1 MINFYY
7 WTCGVVA
14 LIASTLLFLRRTNGN
29 KIKND
34 ELVKLRFDYLIV
46 VAFMSAGDWLQ
57 GPIVYALYEDY
68 GFEKFDIAFL
78 FIVGFLSSAIGG
90 VFIGTLVDRVGRR
103 NGCMTYAII
112 YIISCFLKHFR
123 SFKLLII
130 GRILGG
136 VATSLLFSSFESWYI
151 SEHNSRGLPE
161 GELVVTFGVSTGMNS
176 LIAIGCGFI
185 AQVVVHNVKYQVLPN
200 FYIGGFITPFDIAI
214 ICLAIGMFLI
224 RSKWGENWGTR
235 HKVES
240 WSSSLNLIKND
251 RSILLLG
258 LTQGLFESAMY
269 CFVFVWTPALGQ
281 GIPHG
286 VIFATFMIAIAIGSL
301 IFSRFEKPVLVACF
315 AGGVA
320 LMIALVP
327 DLRFLG
333 FVSFELCC
341 GIYFPSMASL
351 KSKIVPEN
359 FRTTIYNLYRVP
371 LNIVVVFV
379 LVSNFSINMTI
390 KICAGLLFAAAVALH
405 QSSIYTQ
412 RENIL

>member
-14 LIASTLLFLRRTNGN
+14 LIATTLLFLRRKGACNN
-29 KIKND
+29 IKND
-34 ELVKLRFDYLIV
+34 ELAKLRYDYLIV

-57 GPIVYALYEDY
+57 GPIVYAIYEDY
-68 GFEKFDIAFL
+68 GFDKFDIAIL

-90 VFIGTLVDRVGRR
+90 VFIGKLVDGGGRR
-103 NGCMTYAII
+103 NGCLTYAII
-112 YIISCFLKHFR
+112 YIISCFLIHFR

-130 GRILGG
+130 GRIFGG

-161 GELVVTFGVSTGMNS
+161 GELAVTFGVSTGMNS

-185 AQVVVHNVKYQVLPN
+185 AHVVVHNMKHQVLPN
-200 FYIGGFITPFDIAI
+200 FYIGGFITPFDLAI
-214 ICLAIGMFLI
+214 ICLVNGMFLI

-235 HKVES
+235 HNVES
-240 WSSSLNLIKND
+240 WTSSLNLIKND

-301 IFSRFEKPVLVACF
+301 IFSRFEKPVLTAGV

-359 FRTTIYNLYRVP
+359 YRTTIYNIFRVP

-379 LVSNFSINMTI
+379 LVSNFSINMTL
-390 KICAGLLFAAAVALH
+390 KICAGLLFAAAVA
-405 QSSIYTQ
+405 STKFYIYST
-412 RENIL
+412 